1 MLNIIHILEE
11 EKYFENH
18 NSYGGI
24 KMQQHIYSRV
34 NYSNVKL
41 GLLNIKFLNIYGKK
55 ANIYN
60 LLLFLVLKYD

>member
-1 MLNIIHILEE
+1 MHIYYIYMNMLNIIHILEE

-18 NSYGGI
+18 NGYGGI

-41 GLLNIKFLNIYGKK
+41 GLLNIKFLNI
-55 ANIYN
+55 
-60 LLLFLVLKYD
+60 